1 VWFLS
6 NPQELVP
13 KFFQIFN
20 KLGVGFMSHYYFLP
34 HQRID
39 DMLSALKADGYKCV
53 APRHHAGEISYET
66 LNKSAELP
74 WGFHDEQAPAS
85 YKVTK
90 SEHKHA
96 FGFTLPTT
104 SVKPMLFKAKE
115 NVWKVTR
122 DAAGKLAFQ
131 PVVEVEKIAVFGVR
145 PCDLRGIE
153 IQDRVFMENSYN
165 DVRYVKRRENQF
177 LIAMN
182 CTKSH
187 SNCFCVS
194 LGDAPIADKGFDL
207 SMTELEGE
215 GFVVEVGSDKGRALL
230 DKLDVVAASG
240 LQAQNAL
247 DKIHHAAKSQTKSI
261 PPIKEVEA
269 KLMANLEH
277 PQWDDVA
284 SRCYSCGSCT
294 QVCPTCFCHT
304 ERDEPNVL
312 GTETNHTREWDSC
325 FSIDHSYTHG
335 DTYREDPK
343 YRYRQWL
350 THKFST
356 WRDQFRTKGC
366 VGCGRCVTWC
376 PVKID
381 VTEEINAICK

>member
-1 VWFLS
+1 
-6 NPQELVP
+6 
-13 KFFQIFN
+13 
-20 KLGVGFMSHYYFLP
+20 MSHYYFLP
-34 HQRID
+34 HQRIN
-39 DMLSALKADGYKCV
+39 DMLNSLRNDGYKCV
-53 APRHHAGEISYET
+53 APHRHEGEINYDTINS
-66 LNKSAELP
+66 SSDLP
-74 WGFHDEQAPAS
+74 WGYHDEQAPGH
-85 YKVTK
+85 YQLNHN
-90 SEHKHA
+90 ERKHA

-104 SVKPMLFKAKE
+104 SIKPMLFKAKE
-115 NVWKVTR
+115 NVWKVAR
-122 DAAGKLAFQ
+122 DEHGKLAFQ
-131 PVVEVEKIAVFGVR
+131 PIVEFEKIAVFGVR

-187 SNCFCVS
+187 SNCFCVA
-194 LGDAPIADKGFDL
+194 LGDAPKADKGFDL
-207 SMTELEGE
+207 AMTEIEGE
-215 GFVVEVGSDKGRALL
+215 GFVVEIGSDKGRILL
-230 DKLDVVAASG
+230 NQLNIAAASG
-240 LQAQNAL
+240 GQVQTALVQIENAVEMQHKTL
-247 DKIHHAAKSQTKSI
+247 
-261 PPIKEVEA
+261 PPLKEVEA

-284 SRCYSCGSCT
+284 SRCLSCGSCT

-335 DTYREDPK
+335 DIYRENPK

-381 VTEEINAICK
+381 VVDEINAICK

>member
-1 VWFLS
+1 
-6 NPQELVP
+6 
-13 KFFQIFN
+13 
-20 KLGVGFMSHYYFLP
+20 MSHYYFLP

-39 DMLSALKADGYKCV
+39 DMLYQLQGDGYKCV
-53 APRHHAGEISYET
+53 APRHHESEINYDT
-66 LNKSAELP
+66 ITKSADLP
-74 WGFHDEQAPAS
+74 WGFHDEQAPGH
-85 YKVTK
+85 YKVNK
-90 SEHKHA
+90 SDHKHA
-96 FGFTLPTT
+96 FGFVLPTT

-115 NVWKVTR
+115 NVWKVKR
-122 DAAGKLAFQ
+122 NDEGKLAFE
-131 PVVEVEKIAVFGVR
+131 PIVEFEKIAVFGVR

-187 SNCFCVS
+187 SNCFCVA
-194 LGDAPIADKGFDL
+194 LGDAPQADKGFDL
-207 SMTELEGE
+207 AMTEIEGD
-215 GFVVEVGSDKGRALL
+215 GFVVEIGSDKGRALL
-230 DKLDVVAASG
+230 DALDLEAASG
-240 LQAQNAL
+240 GQAQKAL
-247 DKIHHAAKSQTKSI
+247 AKIVYAVDGQKKTL
-261 PPIKEVEA
+261 PPIKEVET

-284 SRCYSCGSCT
+284 SRCLSCGSCT

-335 DTYREDPK
+335 DTFREDPK
-343 YRYRQWL
+343 YR
-350 THKFST
+350 
-356 WRDQFRTKGC
+356 
-366 VGCGRCVTWC
+366 
-376 PVKID
+376 
-381 VTEEINAICK
+381 

>member
-1 VWFLS
+1 
-6 NPQELVP
+6 
-13 KFFQIFN
+13 
-20 KLGVGFMSHYYFLP
+20 MSHYYFLP
-34 HQRID
+34 HQQID
-39 DMLSALKADGYKCV
+39 EMLAVLKDDGYKCV
-53 APRHHAGEISYET
+53 APRYHNGSISYDD
-66 LNKSAELP
+66 LNKASQLP
-74 WGFHDEQAPAS
+74 WGYHDAQAPGH
-85 YKVTK
+85 YEVHKT
-90 SEHKHA
+90 EHAHA
-96 FGFTLPTT
+96 FGFTLPTA
-104 SVKPMLFKAKE
+104 SVKPMLLKAKE
-115 NVWKVTR
+115 TVWKVAR
-122 DAAGKLAFQ
+122 NEQGKLDFQ
-131 PVVEVEKIAVFGVR
+131 PVIDIERIAVFGVR

-187 SNCFCVS
+187 SNCFCTA
-194 LGDAPIADKGFDL
+194 LGDSPHADKGFDL
-207 SMTELEGE
+207 AMTELNGE
-215 GFVVEVGSDKGRALL
+215 GFVVEIGSDKGRIVL
-230 DKLDVVAASG
+230 DKLNLVAASG
-240 LQAQNAL
+240 GQAQAAL
-247 DKIHHAAKSQTKSI
+247 ARIESAALAQTKTL
-261 PPIKEVEA
+261 PPIKQVEA

-277 PQWDDVA
+277 PEWDDVA
-284 SRCYSCGSCT
+284 SRCLSCGSCT

-304 ERDEPNVL
+304 QRDESNVI

-335 DTYREDPK
+335 DTYRADPK

-381 VTEEINAICK
+381 VVDEINTICK

>member
-1 VWFLS
+1 
-6 NPQELVP
+6 
-13 KFFQIFN
+13 
-20 KLGVGFMSHYYFLP
+20 MSHYYFLP

-39 DMLSALKADGYKCV
+39 DMLNQLQGDGYKCV
-53 APRHHAGEISYET
+53 APRHHESEINYDT
-66 LNKSAELP
+66 ITKSADLP
-74 WGFHDEQAPAS
+74 WGFHDEQAPGH
-85 YKVTK
+85 YKLNK
-90 SEHKHA
+90 SDHKHA
-96 FGFTLPTT
+96 FGFVLPTT

-115 NVWKVTR
+115 NVWKVKR
-122 DAAGKLAFQ
+122 NDEGKLAFE
-131 PVVEVEKIAVFGVR
+131 PIVEFEKIAVFGVR

-187 SNCFCVS
+187 SNCFCVA
-194 LGDAPIADKGFDL
+194 LGDAPQADKGFDL
-207 SMTELEGE
+207 AMTEIEGD
-215 GFVVEVGSDKGRALL
+215 GFVVEIGSDKGRALL
-230 DKLDVVAASG
+230 DALDLEAASG
-240 LQAQNAL
+240 GQAQKAL
-247 DKIHHAAKSQTKSI
+247 AKIAYAVDGQKKTL

-284 SRCYSCGSCT
+284 SRCLSCGSCT

-304 ERDEPNVL
+304 ERDEANVL
-312 GTETNHTREWDSC
+312 GTETHHTREWDSC

-335 DTYREDPK
+335 DTFREDPK

-381 VTEEINAICK
+381 VVDEINAICK

>member
-1 VWFLS
+1 
-6 NPQELVP
+6 
-13 KFFQIFN
+13 
-20 KLGVGFMSHYYFLP
+20 MSHYYFLP

-39 DMLSALKADGYKCV
+39 DMLDVLKSSGYKCV
-53 APRHHAGEISYET
+53 APRYYEGAISYDT
-66 LNKSAELP
+66 LNKSADLP
-74 WGFHDEQAPAS
+74 WGYHDEQKPGHYELS
-85 YKVTK
+85 K

-122 DAAGKLAFQ
+122 NPEGKLTFD

-165 DVRYVKRRENQF
+165 DIRYVKRRENQF

-187 SNCFCVS
+187 SNCFCTA
-194 LGDAPIADKGFDL
+194 LGDSPKADKGFDL
-207 SMTELEGE
+207 AMTELQDD
-215 GFVVEVGSDKGRALL
+215 GFVVEIGSDKGRAVL
-230 DKLDVVAASG
+230 DALNLEAATG
-240 LQAQNAL
+240 GQAQRAL
-247 DKIHHAAKSQTKSI
+247 AKIEYAAAGQTQRTL

-269 KLMANLEH
+269 RLMANLEH

-284 SRCYSCGSCT
+284 SRCLSCGSCT
-294 QVCPTCFCHT
+294 QACPTCFCHT
-304 ERDEPNVL
+304 ERDEANVV
-312 GTETNHTREWDSC
+312 GNETHHTREWDSC

-335 DTYREDPK
+335 DTYRENPK

-381 VTEEINAICK
+381 VVDEINAICK